1 MRSITIAVHYQK
13 THFKKIIG
21 NKIKTLITKTHIRR
35 VRNSILV
42 TAKMNAVAVV
52 PKSTDEMNVREV
64 KTEHVVHA
72 IKWDILKECVD
83 LNINVTSNMPSTVP
97 LLSCQILMQTLIPT
111 MRIYMFL
118 K

>member
-1 MRSITIAVHYQK
+1 
-13 THFKKIIG
+13 
-21 NKIKTLITKTHIRR
+21 
-35 VRNSILV
+35 
-42 TAKMNAVAVV
+42 MNAVAVV
-52 PKSTDEMNVREV
+52 PKSTDEMNVGEV

-83 LNINVTSNMPSTVP
+83 LNIMVTSNMPSTVP

>member
-1 MRSITIAVHYQK
+1 
-13 THFKKIIG
+13 
-21 NKIKTLITKTHIRR
+21 
-35 VRNSILV
+35 
-42 TAKMNAVAVV
+42 MNAVAVV
-52 PKSTDEMNVREV
+52 PKSTDEMNVGEV

-83 LNINVTSNMPSTVP
+83 LNIMVTSNMPSTVP
-97 LLSCQILMQTLIPT
+97 LLKCQILMQTLIPT